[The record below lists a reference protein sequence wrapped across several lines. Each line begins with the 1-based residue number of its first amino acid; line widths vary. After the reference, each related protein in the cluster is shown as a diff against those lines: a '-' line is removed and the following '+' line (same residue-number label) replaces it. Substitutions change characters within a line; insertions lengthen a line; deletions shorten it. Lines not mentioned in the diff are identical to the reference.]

1 MTHTPRIHFAEAI
14 SEPLLL
20 KNWFSTLSPPQQA
33 GLKIFYGLPLNEQ
46 ELNYWSIFQEHCT
59 YDYLGYPTSITPTP
73 YTPKE
78 YFQLVGVIGRRSGKT
93 AAWIA
98 TVVAYEAIL
107 GGHTEYLASNQ
118 ECVIYQIAHRMDVA
132 KLNMPFIRQVLE
144 SSKVLSKTVNHYG
157 SEKYELKNGISL
169 IPSPPSIKAQRGLA
183 VPVFA
188 ADESGFWY
196 TDPESANP
204 DVEVE
209 RAISYAQL
217 QFPNAKRIWASTPW
231 TREGVLWKYY
241 NAGTSGNKLPQSAS
255 KEEYQDVLVLHA
267 TTAAMENPRITRKAL
282 SRERLRDGD
291 AFERESLARFV
302 DSISGF
308 LSSSLLQKSVEIGT
322 AERAPFNP
330 KEEEEGVKIPL
341 YVAAIDPAF
350 RHDSFAFTIV
360 HKDMERGIIQDVVKR
375 FTPVKGQRLNPSE
388 VLDEIVPYLRQYNIS
403 ILFSD
408 QYQLETLQELAIQ
421 RGITIQGIDFTGK
434 SKAKILGN
442 LQQLVN
448 QNKLHLL
455 DPNVNL
461 AAKEQLYELQILERR
476 LGIGGSVLISA
487 PPNKHDDMAMCLA
500 LAAYQASWLV
510 PQDRPKEV
518 KPPSHFE
525 LVIAKWK
532 ETQSAQSRGG
542 GDWYY
547 D

>member
-1 MTHTPRIHFAEAI
+1 MKKTPRISFQEAI

-20 KNWFSTLSPPQQA
+20 YSWFSTLSPPQQV
-33 GLKIFYGLPLNEQ
+33 GLKAFYGLELTQ
-46 ELNYWSIFQEHCT
+46 EELHYWSIFQESCS
-59 YDYLGYPTSITPTP
+59 YDYLGYPISSTPVP

-98 TVVAYEAIL
+98 TILAYEAIL
-107 GGHTEYLASNQ
+107 GGHTEYLAEDQ

-132 KLNMPFIRQVLE
+132 KMNMPFLRQVLE
-144 SSKVLSKTVNHYG
+144 SSKLFSKTVSYYG

-169 IPSPPSIKAQRGLA
+169 VPSPPSIKAQRGLA

-196 TDPESANP
+196 TDPDSANP

-241 NAGTSGNKLPQSAS
+241 NAGTGGSKLPPTAS
-255 KEEYQDVLVLHA
+255 KDEFHDSLVLHA
-267 TTAAMENPRITRKAL
+267 TTAAMENPRISRKAL
-282 SRERLRDGD
+282 AREYRSDPD

-308 LSSSLLQKSVEIGT
+308 LSSSLLQKAVELGT
-322 AERAPFNP
+322 SERAPFKG
-330 KEEEEGVKIPL
+330 KEGEPSKIPL

-350 RHDSFAFTIV
+350 RQDSFAFTIV
-360 HKDMERGIIQDVVKR
+360 HKDMEKGIVQDVVKR
-375 FTPVKGQRLNPSE
+375 FTPIKGQRLNPSE
-388 VLDEIVPYLRQYNIS
+388 VLDEIVPYLRHYNIS

-408 QYQLETLQELAIQ
+408 QYQLETLQELALQ
-421 RGITIQGIDFTGK
+421 RNITIQGIDFTGK
-434 SKAKILGN
+434 SKAKIMGN

-448 QNKLHLL
+448 QGKLHLL
-455 DPNVNL
+455 DPNLNL

-476 LGIGGSVLISA
+476 LGIGGTVLISA
-487 PPNKHDDMAMCLA
+487 PQNKHDDLAMCLA
-500 LAAYQASWLV
+500 LAAYQASWLI
-510 PQDRPKEV
+510 PQDKPREE
-518 KPPSHFE
+518 KPPTHFD
-525 LVIAKWK
+525 LVVAQWK
-532 ETQSAQSRGG
+532 ARQATQSRG